1 MTNRQNQHTYMST
14 LIEARELTKNFGD
27 FRAVNNVSFQVEAG
41 EIFGLLGP
49 NGAGKTTTLRMLSG
63 LLTPS
68 AGEAIMNGYSMHK
81 EQMAAR
87 RSLGFLTG
95 DMDLYRRLNPREL
108 LMYFGKLY
116 ETPKAELNNRVDRL
130 IEAFGITPFV
140 DRHCE
145 KLSTG
150 QKQRVS
156 IARTLVH
163 DPKIVVLDEPTTGLD
178 IMASEFIL
186 QFIRKMARE
195 EGKAL
200 IFSTHNLTEVE
211 RLCDRIG
218 IIHQGDLVYL
228 GDVAGIKQQT
238 GQDTLPQAFFE
249 LVKEDQM
256 AGA

>member
-1 MTNRQNQHTYMST
+1 MSN
-14 LIEARELTKNFGD
+14 LIEARGLTKDFGD
-27 FRAVNNVSFQVEAG
+27 FRAVNEVSFTVEKG

-63 LLTPS
+63 LLSPT
-68 AGEAIMNGYSMHK
+68 AGEATINGCSMQK
-81 EQMAAR
+81 EQMKAR

-108 LMYFGKLY
+108 LLYFGKLY
-116 ETPKAELNNRVDRL
+116 ETPKAELEERVERL

-163 DPKIVVLDEPTTGLD
+163 DPQVVVLDEPTTGLD

-186 QFIRKMARE
+186 QFIRKMAKE

-211 RLCDRIG
+211 RLCDRIAVV
-218 IIHQGDLVYL
+218 HQGNLVYL
-228 GDVAGIKQQT
+228 GDIAGIKAQT
-238 GQDTLPQAFFE
+238 NTSTLPQAFFE
-249 LVKEDQM
+249 LVQDEALSLQN
-256 AGA
+256 

>member
-1 MTNRQNQHTYMST
+1 MSN
-14 LIEARELTKNFGD
+14 LIEAKGLTKDFGS
-27 FRAVNNVSFQVEAG
+27 FRAVNEVSFTVEAG

-63 LLTPS
+63 LLSPT
-68 AGEAIMNGYSMHK
+68 AGEATINGFSMQQ
-81 EQMAAR
+81 EQMKAR
-87 RSLGFLTG
+87 RSMGFLTG

-108 LMYFGKLY
+108 LLYFGKLY
-116 ETPKAELNNRVDRL
+116 ETPAAELKDRVERL

-163 DPKIVVLDEPTTGLD
+163 DPQVVVLDEPTTGLD

-186 QFIRKMARE
+186 QFIRQMAKE
-195 EGKAL
+195 QGKAL

-211 RLCDRIG
+211 RLCDRIAV
-218 IIHQGDLVYL
+218 IHQGDLVYL
-228 GDVAGIKQQT
+228 GDIDGIKSKT
-238 GQDTLPQAFFE
+238 SQDTLPKAFFE
-249 LVKEDQM
+249 LVQDESLSLQN
-256 AGA
+256 

>member
-1 MTNRQNQHTYMST
+1 MNT
-14 LIEARELTKNFGD
+14 LIEANGLSKDFGD
-27 FRAVNNVSFQVEAG
+27 FRAVDEVSFKVEAG

-63 LLTPS
+63 LLTPTEGQATI
-68 AGEAIMNGYSMHK
+68 AGFGMQDQKMK
-81 EQMAAR
+81 AR
-87 RSLGFLTG
+87 QSLGFLTG

-108 LMYFGKLY
+108 LLYFGKLY
-116 ETPKAELNNRVDRL
+116 ETPKEELHQRVDAL

-140 DRHCE
+140 DRYCE

-163 DPKIVVLDEPTTGLD
+163 NPKVVVLDEPTTGLD

-186 QFIRKMARE
+186 QFIKKMAKE

-211 RLCDRIG
+211 RLCDRIA
-218 IIHQGDLVYL
+218 IINQGKMLYL
-228 GDVAGIKQQT
+228 GNLEGVLSLT
-238 GQDTLPQAFFE
+238 GKSTLSQAFFD
-249 LVKEDQM
+249 LVNNEGTGT
-256 AGA
+256 A

>member
-1 MTNRQNQHTYMST
+1 MSN
-14 LIEARELTKNFGD
+14 LIEARGLTKDFGD
-27 FRAVNNVSFQVEAG
+27 FRAVNEVSFTVEKG

-63 LLTPS
+63 LLSPT
-68 AGEAIMNGYSMHK
+68 AGEASINGFSMQQ
-81 EQMAAR
+81 EQMKAR

-108 LMYFGKLY
+108 LLYFGKLY
-116 ETPKAELNNRVDRL
+116 ETPKAELEERVERL

-163 DPKIVVLDEPTTGLD
+163 DPQVVVLDEPTTGLD

-186 QFIRKMARE
+186 QFIRKMAKE

-211 RLCDRIG
+211 RLCDRIAVV
-218 IIHQGDLVYL
+218 HQGNLVYL
-228 GDVAGIKQQT
+228 GDIAGIKAQT
-238 GQDTLPQAFFE
+238 GTSTLPQAFFE
-249 LVKEDQM
+249 LVQDEALSLQN
-256 AGA
+256 

>member
-1 MTNRQNQHTYMST
+1 MSN
-14 LIEARELTKNFGD
+14 LIEADGLTKDFGS
-27 FRAVNNVSFQVEAG
+27 FRAVDGVSFTVEAG

-63 LLTPS
+63 LLKPT
-68 AGEAIMNGYSMHK
+68 AGQAHIAGFSMQQ
-81 EQMAAR
+81 EQMKAR
-87 RSLGFLTG
+87 RSMGFLTG

-108 LMYFGKLY
+108 LLYFGKLY
-116 ETPKAELNNRVDRL
+116 ETPAQELKNRVEML
-130 IEAFGITPFV
+130 IDAFGITPFV

-163 DPKIVVLDEPTTGLD
+163 DPQVVVLDEPTTGLD

-186 QFIRKMARE
+186 QFIRRMAKE

-211 RLCDRIG
+211 RLCDRIAVV
-218 IIHQGDLVYL
+218 HQGKLVYL
-228 GDVAGIKQQT
+228 GDIDGIKAQT
-238 GQDTLPQAFFE
+238 GESTLPKAFFE
-249 LVKEDQM
+249 LVQDDSLSIQN
-256 AGA
+256 

>member
-1 MTNRQNQHTYMST
+1 MSN
-14 LIEARELTKNFGD
+14 LIEANGLTKDFGS
-27 FRAVNNVSFQVEAG
+27 FRAVNDVSFTVEAG

-63 LLTPS
+63 LLSPT
-68 AGEAIMNGYSMHK
+68 AGEATINGFSMQR
-81 EQMAAR
+81 EQMKAR
-87 RSLGFLTG
+87 RSMGFLTG

-108 LMYFGKLY
+108 LLYFGKLY
-116 ETPKAELNNRVDRL
+116 ETPAAELKDRVERL

-163 DPKIVVLDEPTTGLD
+163 DPQVVVLDEPTTGLD

-186 QFIRKMARE
+186 QFIRQMAKE
-195 EGKAL
+195 QGKAL

-211 RLCDRIG
+211 RLCDRIAV
-218 IIHQGDLVYL
+218 IHQGNLVYL
-228 GDVAGIKQQT
+228 GDIAGIKSQT
-238 GQDTLPQAFFE
+238 SQDTLPKAFFE
-249 LVKEDQM
+249 LVQDESLSLQN
-256 AGA
+256 

>member
-1 MTNRQNQHTYMST
+1 MGT
-14 LIEARELTKNFGD
+14 LIEARGLSKSFGD
-27 FRAVNNVSFQVEAG
+27 FQAVNQVSFEVQAG

-68 AGEAIMNGYSMHK
+68 AGEAVMNGFSMQSQ
-81 EQMAAR
+81 QMDAR

-95 DMDLYRRLNPREL
+95 DMDLYRRLNPREVL
-108 LMYFGKLY
+108 TYFGQLY
-116 ETPKAELNNRVDRL
+116 ETPASELKRRVDLL
-130 IEAFGITPFV
+130 IDAFGITPFA
-140 DRHCE
+140 DKHCE

-163 DPKIVVLDEPTTGLD
+163 DPKLVILDEPTTGLD

-186 QFIRKMARE
+186 QFIQKMAKA

-211 RLCDRIG
+211 RLCDRIA
-218 IIHQGDLVYL
+218 IIDQGNLRYL
-228 GDVAGIKQQT
+228 GDVATLKAQT
-238 GQDTLPQAFFE
+238 NRPTLDQAFFS
-249 LVKEDQM
+249 LVSQ
-256 AGA
+256 GV

>member
-1 MTNRQNQHTYMST
+1 MEKH
-14 LIEARELTKNFGD
+14 LIEARGLSKRFGD
-27 FRAVNNVSFQVEAG
+27 FYAARDVSFTVEPG

-49 NGAGKTTTLRMLSG
+49 NGAGKTTTLRMLAG
-63 LLTPS
+63 LIRPS
-68 AGEAIMNGYSMHK
+68 EGEAFINGHSMQND
-81 EQMAAR
+81 QMAAR
-87 RSLGFLTG
+87 SAMGFLTG

-108 LMYFGKLY
+108 LTYFGKLY
-116 ETPKAELNNRVDRL
+116 ETPAAELETRVETL

-163 DPKIVVLDEPTTGLD
+163 DPQVVVLDEPTTGLD

-186 QFIRKMARE
+186 QFIRRMAKE
-195 EGKAL
+195 QGKAL

-211 RLCDRIG
+211 RLCDRIAVLN
-218 IIHQGDLVYL
+218 QGKLAYL
-228 GDVAGIKQQT
+228 GDLAGIQAQT
-238 GQDTLPQAFFE
+238 GQADLAAAFFE
-249 LVKEDQM
+249 LVKAE
-256 AGA
+256 AVA